1 MNSSSKSPK
10 QEPNKDIAPKIEIP
24 KYPDKDLKNLIDKP
38 KFYPNSKPRNKIEPR
53 QIDTRKEPKHK
64 IQHRK
69 LDPKAPPRNK
79 IEFPKLHPNS
89 RLNNK
94 IENLK
99 FSPNGKPKNKIRSP
113 IFPRNNKTKNDMSEK
128 GIKYNNLM
136 DPKIQSIFR
145 KYHNEIG
152 NFPNYGRNLKKDF
165 IEWAEKIGYKPEI
178 IEEIKQIQNNQE
190 ISKFIK
196 DKIQNLKLSQNEISK
211 KFNETG
217 LSISRKAIGNY
228 ALNQVFKGNKVE
240 YNKRFDKSLEP
251 KIKGRIINRI
261 NVEVEKYIAGAQH
274 DSLYKIAK
282 EFPEVSKTMID
293 KIAKN
298 EISQDIYA
306 KMWPS
311 TSGTVD
317 LKTKQNVRNV
327 IEREVQEGNPR
338 SLRNISGDFPNVSTP
353 TISDLAKEMYPE
365 KYKEFWPAIE
375 KISEETK
382 VRIINTIQNEAQ
394 KENPRTLRGIHKDFP
409 EIGADTIK
417 RLAHQAVS
425 KEIHYKIW
433 SNEIPENIKGRIRE
447 IIRNEVNLPN
457 PRSLNRLR
465 KEFGLGYGSI
475 LRIAKEEVPKEIYE
489 KIWPA
494 PEKISPET
502 KNNINN
508 DIRYSKLNLNEIA
521 EIHGVSTTSISNIS
535 QNEVFK
541 DCIEKHRKRF
551 PYDESFERGNY
562 THLNINSVI
571 TKSLNENINEKYYS
585 EPRIYPNG
593 KRPDGLILESDGFVQ
608 KRLLNTKNGEY
619 LREKLDLDAN
629 NLDQIKATQFDFTNN
644 ISNENLINK
653 IEKYQSEDSLL
664 IIVGT
669 RWHLFDEIKQL
680 PKDERIKYPQNV
692 RVISHELAAD
702 FLGLKNKEKKL
713 YDKIIDH
720 NNDCNLNSLQDLYN
734 NELSKIIRHNTEDLR
749 QYMIQ
754 KDLIKE
760 NFNEYFQFE
769 ALKNKDKNK
778 RQSDLDYFINR

>member
-1 MNSSSKSPK
+1 MNSSSNSPK

-24 KYPDKDLKNLIDKP
+24 KYPDKNLKNLIDKP
-38 KFYPNSKPRNKIEPR
+38 KCNPNSKPRNKIEPR
-53 QIDTRKEPKHK
+53 QIDPRKEPKHK

-69 LDPKAPPRNK
+69 LP
-79 IEFPKLHPNS
+79 
-89 RLNNK
+89 LNYT
-94 IENLK
+94 
-99 FSPNGKPKNKIRSP
+99 PKNKIQKRTLP
-113 IFPRNNKTKNDMSEK
+113 PNYTPKNKIQRRTLPPNHKPKNRMSRK
-128 GIKYNNLM
+128 GIKYSILM
-136 DPKIQSIFR
+136 DSKIQNTFR
-145 KYHNEIG
+145 KYHNEMG
-152 NFPNYGRNLKKDF
+152 KYPNYGRNLKKDF
-165 IEWAEKIGYKPEI
+165 IEWVEKIEKDPEI
-178 IEEIKQIQNNQE
+178 SEKIKEIQNNQE

-196 DKIQNLKLSQNEISK
+196 DKIQNLNLSQNEISK
-211 KFNETG
+211 KLNETG
-217 LSISRKAIGNY
+217 LSINRKTIGNY

-251 KIKGRIINRI
+251 KIKGRIINKI

-282 EFPEVSKTMID
+282 KFPEVSKTMID

-353 TISDLAKEMYPE
+353 TISDLAKKMYPE

-375 KISEETK
+375 KISEERK

-457 PRSLNRLR
+457 PRSLNSIR
-465 KEFGLGYGSI
+465 KEFGVGMQSVI
-475 LRIAKEEVPKEIYE
+475 RIAKEEVPKEIYK

-494 PEKISPET
+494 PEEISPET
-502 KNNINN
+502 KIIIIN
-508 DIRYSKLNLNEIA
+508 DIRYSKLNINEIA
-521 EIHGVSTTSISNIS
+521 EICGVSTTSISNIS

-541 DCIEKHRKRF
+541 DCIEKHKERF
-551 PYDESFERGNY
+551 PYYESFEIGNY

-571 TKSLNENINEKYYS
+571 TKFLNENINEKYYS
-585 EPRIYPNG
+585 EPMIYPDG
-593 KRPDGLILESDGFVQ
+593 KRPDGLILENDGFVQ
-608 KRLLNTKNGEY
+608 KRLLNTINGEY

-653 IEKYQSEDSLL
+653 IGKYQSEDSLL

-713 YDKIIDH
+713 YEKIIDN
-720 NNDCNLNSLQDLYN
+720 NNDCNLNSLQDLYH
-734 NELSKIIRHNTEDLR
+734 NELSKINRHNTEDLR

-778 RQSDLDYFINR
+778 KQSDLDYFINR